1 MRAAAQIAAVTAVSL
16 RSIPQR
22 LGDSLVIVIGI
33 ASVVAVL
40 ISVLAMSAGFQR
52 TVLGDARADRVII
65 LTQGAD
71 SESSSALSRENVA
84 AIVAAPGIK
93 QDAAGKPIVSAEVL
107 LVAPVSRKSS
117 GADAYITLRGVGEQ
131 HFRLRP
137 ELQLVS
143 GRMFEPGLHELLVGA
158 AAQAQFAG
166 LETGNRVRLHDGD
179 WTIVGAFAGGD
190 SVRESEVLSDAQT
203 VMSAYKLDT
212 FNSVSARLAAA
223 GSLATL
229 EDALNLQPA
238 LSVKV
243 LTEPQHVAIVSR
255 SINRLLRVVAY
266 AIGGI
271 MAIGAVFG
279 ALNTMYSA
287 VAARTSEIATLRA
300 LGFASSTVLVSILIE
315 AMLLAVLGACIG
327 IAVAYLAF
335 DGNAISTLG
344 GARWDAQVVY
354 SLTITPALV
363 ATATTLACGIG
374 LLGGLFPALRAVRTP
389 VAESLRTA

>member
-1 MRAAAQIAAVTAVSL
+1 MRAAAQIVAVTAVSL
-16 RSIPQR
+16 RSIPHR
-22 LGDSLVIVIGI
+22 LGNSLVIVIGI

-52 TVLGDARADRVII
+52 TVLGDARPDRVII

-71 SESSSALSRENVA
+71 SESTSSLSRENVA

-93 QDAAGKPIVSAEVL
+93 KDPGGQPIVSADAL

-131 HFRLRP
+131 YFQLRP
-137 ELQLVS
+137 ELQVVS
-143 GRMFEPGLHELLVGA
+143 GRMFEPGLHELVVGA

-179 WTIVGAFAGGD
+179 WTIVGVFTGGD
-190 SVRESEVLSDAQT
+190 SVRESEAIADAQT
-203 VMSAYKLDT
+203 VMSAYKRDT
-212 FNSVSARLAAA
+212 FDSVSARLADER
-223 GSLATL
+223 SLATL
-229 EDALNLQPA
+229 KGALNLQPG

-243 LTEPQHVAIVSR
+243 LTEPEHLAIVSR

-271 MAIGAVFG
+271 MAIGALFG

-287 VAARTSEIATLRA
+287 VAARTPEIATLRA
-300 LGFASSTVLVSILIE
+300 LGFDSSTVLVSILIE
-315 AMLLAVLGACIG
+315 ALLLAALGACIG

-363 ATATTLACGIG
+363 AIATALAGGIG
-374 LLGGLFPALRAVRTP
+374 LLGGLFPALRAARAS
-389 VAESLRTA
+389 VAESLRTT